1 MGLQGLENVKI
12 YDDEPKKTDNKAEKP
27 KTPEVTE
34 ADYLF
39 DKTYKCPVCEKEF
52 KAKMVRAG
60 KTRLIGSDSDLRPKY
75 SGIDAIKYDA
85 IVCPYCGYASLSRFL
100 EISQTDRLSLLQVL

>member
-1 MGLQGLENVKI
+1 
-12 YDDEPKKTDNKAEKP
+12 
-27 KTPEVTE
+27 
-34 ADYLF
+34 
-39 DKTYKCPVCEKEF
+39 
-52 KAKMVRAG
+52 MVRAG